1 MNHLYE
7 CWENCLDSISK
18 EIGHLAYQTWFKDL
32 KPLNITE
39 NELILQAYDKFT
51 IDQINAK
58 YMNPLSNIVE
68 EHFKAPLK
76 ITIVLENDLP
86 FLNKGEPNIK
96 EKEND
101 NKLNTNYI
109 FETFVI
115 GESNRLAHAASVAVA
130 ESPGIY
136 NPLFLYGD
144 VGLGK
149 THLMH
154 AIANY
159 ILEKNPSSKVLYA
172 SCEKFTNELIS
183 SIKEQ
188 RNIEFRD
195 KYRKIDVLLIDD
207 IQFIVDKTQTQEE
220 FFHTFNA
227 LKESGKQIIISS
239 DRPPNEIETL
249 TERLRSRFAGGLL
262 ADIKTPNFE
271 TRTAILEKKA
281 ESLNISLPKD
291 VAQFIAKSVNS
302 NIRELEGALTR
313 VIAYSNL
320 TRVPIRVD
328 IAEDALKDIIQENNS
343 VFSEENIEAVVPVK
357 TLSEVI
363 KILPDKEDSNIN
375 LYFNENNIMFELES
389 CIIVSRLLE
398 GEFIKYEQI
407 FTEDYNTKIE
417 INKNDFLNSLERA
430 SLISKDNKKI
440 PVKLEIKKE
449 ETLIITS
456 NTEFGTSYEEIKID
470 MEGEELKIG
479 FNPKYFIEALRAIED
494 ETITIQFMSSLSPCI
509 IKSIEKEDY
518 KYLILPL
525 KINE

>member
-86 FLNKGEPNIK
+86 FLNKSEPNIK

-343 VFSEENIEAVVPVK
+343 VLTANYILETVSGHFNVK
-357 TLSEVI
+357 I
-363 KILPDKEDSNIN
+363 
-375 LYFNENNIMFELES
+375 
-389 CIIVSRLLE
+389 
-398 GEFIKYEQI
+398 
-407 FTEDYNTKIE
+407 
-417 INKNDFLNSLERA
+417 
-430 SLISKDNKKI
+430 
-440 PVKLEIKKE
+440 
-449 ETLIITS
+449 
-456 NTEFGTSYEEIKID
+456 EEIKSKKRNKPITNARQVYMYLTREILNESLLNIGKSID
-470 MEGEELKIG
+470 RDHSTVIHGIEKIEELIKTDKK
-479 FNPKYFIEALRAIED
+479 FEA
-494 ETITIQFMSSLSPCI
+494 TILSL
-509 IKSIEKEDY
+509 KEKLA
-518 KYLILPL
+518 K
-525 KINE
+525 K